1 MLLSVVTVRTSW
13 PSRHAGSGPVVV
25 ARVVVG
31 PGVVGR
37 REGTWIVVGGGGD
50 VAAVVVF
57 DVGDTGA
64 VPVAGF
70 AAATAAVGT

>member
-1 MLLSVVTVRTSW
+1 
-13 PSRHAGSGPVVV
+13 
-25 ARVVVG
+25 
-31 PGVVGR
+31 
-37 REGTWIVVGGGGD
+37 VVGGGGD